1 MPKALDGG
9 GVGVGVGRAETEA
22 EAEDGRELE
31 EDDEDDDGD
40 RVCSGRNMGSA
51 AACGGVDRAGA
62 DDGGDSTMRA
72 ASSRPSSPRGS
83 IDNGVGSSC
92 PEFNPTSLSQI
103 SGICAAGSQH
113 SQQHLRA

>member
-1 MPKALDGG
+1 MPKVLDGG
-9 GVGVGVGRAETEA
+9 GVGVGVGRA

-72 ASSRPSSPRGS
+72 ASSRPLSSSPRGS

-103 SGICAAGSQH
+103 SGICAADSPH